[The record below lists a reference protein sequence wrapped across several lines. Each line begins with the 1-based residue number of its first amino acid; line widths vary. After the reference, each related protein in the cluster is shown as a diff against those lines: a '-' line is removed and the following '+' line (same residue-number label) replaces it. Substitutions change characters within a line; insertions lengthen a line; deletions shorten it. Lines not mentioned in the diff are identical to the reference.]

1 MNTVSNKNAGVLHK
15 KLKTLLNR
23 NLSELCA
30 IKGNLLGVTKDKEI
44 KAILI
49 TSSKPTEGKTVSA
62 ISMAYGLTESGAKV
76 LLIDGNLRSPYIH
89 YLFNVDCA
97 PGLTDLITSD
107 AKYYEALRK
116 TEWESLYV
124 MPSGKNIY
132 YSIEVFKHE
141 TFKAKLDFLK
151 QMFDYIV
158 FDGHSILISSDVPLV
173 AKYFDGTIIV
183 VECEKTKWEV
193 LQQAKEKIN
202 NVGGNVL
209 GVVLNK
215 RSYYIPKIF
224 YR

>member
-76 LLIDGNLRSPYIH
+76 LLIDGNLRSPYLH
-89 YLFNVDCA
+89 SLFNVDCT

-107 AKYYEALRK
+107 AKYYEVLRK

-132 YSIEVFKHE
+132 YSI
-141 TFKAKLDFLK
+141 
-151 QMFDYIV
+151 
-158 FDGHSILISSDVPLV
+158 
-173 AKYFDGTIIV
+173 
-183 VECEKTKWEV
+183 
-193 LQQAKEKIN
+193 
-202 NVGGNVL
+202 
-209 GVVLNK
+209 
-215 RSYYIPKIF
+215 
-224 YR
+224 